1 VEISTVDIGIV
12 FLIGILVGQW
22 IILYALWRASMRLI
36 EMLSGNQRSNKS
48 TSSRS
53 KAIYIPHGDYLDL
66 DI

>member
-53 KAIYIPHGDYLDL
+53 KAIFITHDEISD
-66 DI
+66 

>member
-53 KAIYIPHGDYLDL
+53 KAIFITHDEIFD
-66 DI
+66 